1 MKREPT
7 EEERE
12 RILCAIAGGDRIE
25 AIRIYFSITD
35 CGLTAAQEFIKAR
48 TDELKAEDP
57 ERFTA
62 KQKRKRWF

>member
-12 RILCAIAGGDRIE
+12 RIFRAIAAGDRIE
-25 AIRIYFSITD
+25 ATRIYFSITD
-35 CGLTAAQEFIKAR
+35 CGLTAAQEFVKAR
-48 TDELKAEDP
+48 TDELKDTETFA
-57 ERFTA
+57 A